1 MSSSNNETDKTEPIV
16 EETPKDKRIYYGIGE
31 IGDGVAYQTFSFL
44 IFTFY
49 FAVVGIP
56 LHLISTGFIIWSFWN
71 SINDLMVGFLS
82 DRTKSKYGRRVVWMR
97 LAVIPLAV
105 VMILL
110 FTVPLEANTGGK
122 FAYFLCML
130 FLFDFCYT
138 AWNLNY
144 NAFFSEQFT
153 TMEARSEAGK
163 IRGIFVIVSLIFAFV
178 LPSFIIEDMANQY
191 DYDYTPTQY
200 MITGIIAA
208 IIIVFSFIIVLV
220 KGITRKQEFEEDA
233 KTAPSIKQALK
244 ITFSNKTFLVFMI
257 PALGTWIC
265 SGILPT
271 AIPLYATYILDIA
284 DQNSIKIGLLL
295 LAAFLVAGVS
305 MIMWEKIRK
314 AKGARFAGLF
324 AFFLWAVGL
333 QIFMFMKTFETAII
347 TLGFS
352 GVGLGGS
359 LYFYDQC
366 LAEIIDED
374 EIKYKTRR
382 SGAYYGIVSFII
394 RLSGVINFLVIGLVF
409 QGTDWAQNYTPNP
422 GVNVESGLRFLVG
435 WFPVIV
441 LIISFIG
448 LYFYPIKGDRLEEI
462 RIKLDKLHEEKRN
475 RIDN

>member
-1 MSSSNNETDKTEPIV
+1 MSHKKKKVQKKGEIT
-16 EETPKDKRIYYGIGE
+16 KDKRLFYAFGE

-56 LHLISTGFIIWSFWN
+56 LPMITIGFIIWSFWN
-71 SINDLMVGFLS
+71 SINDLLVGFLS
-82 DRTKSKYGRRVVWMR
+82 DRTKSKHGRRVIWMR
-97 LAVIPLAV
+97 IAIIPLAI
-105 VMILL
+105 VMIAL
-110 FTVPLEANTGGK
+110 FTPPMEANNTGK
-122 FAYFLCML
+122 FLYFLFML

-153 TMEARSEAGK
+153 SMKARSEAGK
-163 IRGIFVIVSLIFAFV
+163 IRGIFVIISLIFAFV
-178 LPSFIIEDMANQY
+178 LPSFLIEDMANQY
-191 DYDYTPTQY
+191 NYDYTSKQY

-208 IIIVFSFIIVLV
+208 IIIIASFLV
-220 KGITRKQEFEEDA
+220 VIFKGITERKEFEEDA
-233 KTAPSIKQALK
+233 KTAPSIKKALK
-244 ITFSNKTFLVFMI
+244 ITFKNKTFLLFMI

-271 AIPLYATYILDIA
+271 AIPLYATYILGIA

-295 LAAFLVAGVS
+295 LVTFLVAGVS
-305 MIMWEKIRK
+305 MIFWEKVRK
-314 AKGARFAGLF
+314 KKGARHTGLL
-324 AFFLWAVGL
+324 AFVLWAIALLV
-333 QIFMFMKTFETAII
+333 FMFMRTFITATIA
-347 TLGFS
+347 LGF
-352 GVGLGGS
+352 GGIGLGGS

-409 QGTDWAQNYTPNP
+409 QGTDWASNYSPNP
-422 GVNVESGLRFLVG
+422 GVDVQAGLQFLVG
-435 WFPVIV
+435 WFPAIV
-441 LIISFIG
+441 LVISFIG
-448 LYFYPIKGDRLEEI
+448 LYFYPIKGDRLKDI
-462 RIKLDKLHEEKRN
+462 RKEVDKLHQQKREKVAT
-475 RIDN
+475 